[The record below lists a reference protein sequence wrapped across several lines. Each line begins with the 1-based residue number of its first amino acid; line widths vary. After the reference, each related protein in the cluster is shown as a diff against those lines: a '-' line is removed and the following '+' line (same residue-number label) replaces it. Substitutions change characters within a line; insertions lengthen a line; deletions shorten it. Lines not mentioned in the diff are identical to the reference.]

1 MLFLNFGLF
10 SCSICGMGKKDSGL
24 TAASLKIVVT
34 MLIFGSIGL
43 IRRNI
48 PYSSALISFF
58 RGAVAALS
66 LFVLRLCGVFGRRSS
81 SATTSASST
90 GSSAAAA
97 SHATSSADYRTEV
110 RVNLLPLA
118 VSGAMIGVNWI
129 LLFEAY
135 RFTTIAVATI
145 SYYMAPVFTVIASV
159 FILKE
164 KLTVRKAVCVL
175 IAVIGMVFVSGVIET
190 GISGLKGVLLGM
202 GAALLYSGDVIINK
216 KVKGVDGID
225 RTIIQM
231 GFAALA
237 VLPYWLVNEDFS
249 TLTFSMQP
257 IVLLMVTAVVCTAL
271 TYSLY
276 FSAIQKVPAQTAA
289 ILSYID
295 PVVAVLIS
303 ALILHEGMSVLTLV
317 GVILV
322 IGAALC
328 SETSSSK
335 D

>member
-1 MLFLNFGLF
+1 
-10 SCSICGMGKKDSGL
+10 MGKKDSGL
-24 TAASLKIVVT
+24 TAASLKIVIT

-58 RGAVAALS
+58 RGAVAALI
-66 LFVLRLCGVFGRRSS
+66 LFVLRLCGVFGRGS
-81 SATTSASST
+81 TSGAS
-90 GSSAAAA
+90 GEAYK
-97 SHATSSADYRTEV
+97 HEV

-118 VSGAMIGVNWI
+118 ISGAMIGINWI

-135 RFTTIAVATI
+135 RYTTIAVATI

-164 KLTVRKAVCVL
+164 KLTVRKAVCV
-175 IAVIGMVFVSGVIET
+175 IVAVIGMVFVSGVIED
-190 GISGLKGVLLGM
+190 GVGGLKGVLLGM

-216 KVKGVDGID
+216 LVKGVDGRD

-231 GFAALA
+231 GAAALA
-237 VLPYWLVNEDFS
+237 VLPYWLINEDFS
-249 TLTFSMQP
+249 SLTFSLQP
-257 IVLLMVTAVVCTAL
+257 VIMLLVTAVICTAL

-322 IGAALC
+322 IGAALF
-328 SETSSSK
+328 SEAG
-335 D
+335 

>member
-1 MLFLNFGLF
+1 MPSHFLALSSFFLHYMRRVF
-10 SCSICGMGKKDSGL
+10 TMGKDKSAR
-24 TAASLKIVVT
+24 TSATLKIVVT

-48 PYSSALISFF
+48 PYSSALIAFF
-58 RGAVAALS
+58 RGAVAALI
-66 LFVLRLCGVFGRRSS
+66 LAVLRICGVFGRKSGP
-81 SATTSASST
+81 A
-90 GSSAAAA
+90 
-97 SHATSSADYRTEV
+97 YKTEV
-110 RVNLLPLA
+110 LSNLLPLA
-118 VSGAMIGVNWI
+118 ISGAMIGVNWI

-135 RFTTIAVATI
+135 NYTTIAVATI
-145 SYYMAPVFTVIASV
+145 SYYMAPVFTVVASV

-164 KLTVRKAVCVL
+164 KLTVRKAVCVMV
-175 IAVIGMVFVSGVIET
+175 AVIGMVFVSGVIET

-202 GAALLYSGDVIINK
+202 GAAMLYSGDVIINK
-216 KVKGVDGID
+216 KVKGVAGID

-231 GFAALA
+231 AFAALA
-237 VLPYWLVNEDFS
+237 VLPYWLANEDFS
-249 TLTFSMQP
+249 TLTFSLQP
-257 IVLLMVTAVVCTAL
+257 MLLLMVTAVVCTAL

-328 SETSSSK
+328 SETGSSK